1 MPLNSEE
8 AIYTITR
15 IVYERLG
22 EKADA
27 SLVEAL
33 VTDIFSALK
42 PNLSSKEKAISHPIH
57 QTHHNKKPVV
67 ETSSPTRYIISVFG
81 LDQPGIVALVATLI
95 GDANCSIID
104 MNQTVVQGKFAMIM
118 IIDASHA
125 TQDMGKLREEFRTA
139 GDNLGVRIYMQR
151 EDIFQAMHR
160 V

>member
-22 EKADA
+22 EKAES

-42 PNLSSKEKAISHPIH
+42 PSLISKEKTISHPVHPSHH
-57 QTHHNKKPVV
+57 QKKSTV
-67 ETSSPTRYIISVFG
+67 ESSSPTRYIISVFG
-81 LDQPGIVALVATLI
+81 LDQPGIVALVATLL

-118 IIDASHA
+118 IIDASRA

>member
-8 AIYTITR
+8 IIYTITR

-22 EKADA
+22 EKAES

-42 PNLSSKEKAISHPIH
+42 PSLISKEKSVSHPV
-57 QTHHNKKPVV
+57 QYSNQKKPTV
-67 ETSSPTRYIISVFG
+67 EPSSPTRYIISVFG
-81 LDQPGIVALVATLI
+81 LDQPGIVALVATLL

-118 IIDASHA
+118 IIDASRA